1 MWQYSTIRTFYKD
14 SYARKPTYHQPL
26 MSRKQRLFKFSEQI
40 DKYVMFFILL
50 IIFYIKYADAKILEV
65 STKWVS
71 AFFLKYNTY
80 LNLNTKIYF
89 LGIEKT
95 TKIDV
100 DILQLSFLVLFM
112 LNNDELHFAN
122 VKPKIDHT
130 FALLICNIIQV
141 VLFKRKMLWLL
152 NAYMQL
158 ILFCWADWS
167 WPFDWTNPIRKT

>member
-1 MWQYSTIRTFYKD
+1 MHESLLIINL
-14 SYARKPTYHQPL
+14 L

-100 DILQLSFLVLFM
+100 DILQLLFLDAHDVG
-112 LNNDELHFAN
+112 
-122 VKPKIDHT
+122 
-130 FALLICNIIQV
+130 
-141 VLFKRKMLWLL
+141 
-152 NAYMQL
+152 
-158 ILFCWADWS
+158 
-167 WPFDWTNPIRKT
+167 